1 MGMGLGSLGMGIGAG
16 VDLGVGVGV
25 GVGVKKE
32 EGVLKREE
40 GEEGNR
46 RLVDEGWRVAEGGS
60 GRTMGTVVED
70 AHLYIGKILKFL
82 VKNVGKNKSGKVKA
96 EGEKIFEGIDSLKEV
111 FDGLLSKFLV
121 SVKTKE
127 EKIKYVLRKS
137 FKFMKEK
144 LMEEKGIAKSQENE
158 SFIKKKIERMFLDH
172 YFSGRNQEEL
182 SAEESNNIKDM
193 IMPFRLKFFQSL
205 KLFYSINLKIFSCY
219 KYYYFRKNSKNK
231 TMNSEFLKK
240 IFSFDKFYND
250 YLLFLGKIYFIF
262 N

>member
-1 MGMGLGSLGMGIGAG
+1 MNLLSPDSLYSHYLLELYLQKLSTVLLPHPFAYPPKLLLPQRQLGLGMGLGSEVVGVGTGIGAG
-16 VDLGVGVGV
+16 L
-25 GVGVKKE
+25 KRE

-40 GEEGNR
+40 GEEVNKRIGEEWR
-46 RLVDEGWRVAEGGS
+46 MSEGIS

-70 AHLYIGKILKFL
+70 AHLYIAKILMFL
-82 VKNVGKNKSGKVKA
+82 VKNVGKNKSGKVKM
-96 EGEKIFEGIDSLKEV
+96 EGEKICEGIDSLKEV
-111 FDGLLSKFLV
+111 FDGLMSKFLV

-193 IMPFRLKFFQSL
+193 IMPFR
-205 KLFYSINLKIFSCY
+205 
-219 KYYYFRKNSKNK
+219 
-231 TMNSEFLKK
+231 
-240 IFSFDKFYND
+240 
-250 YLLFLGKIYFIF
+250 
-262 N
+262 